1 MRGES
6 VPMRKTQPTYARPS
20 ADSERRDFVTLG
32 IAVAAIILFVG
43 TAGAVLPGILRG
55 WLGYSTSASNA
66 GLTSALILNIALI
79 IFGWRRHRELSEE
92 IVERRAAEQEALALA
107 RIDPLTGCLNRGSVI
122 DAIRLTAADAEAA
135 GHGLALIMIDLDDF
149 KRINDLHGHL
159 VGDEVLVSVA
169 DRIRALLPAGGSIA
183 RLGGDEFAVV
193 SVFDRGLPDRVD
205 QLASRIIAEVS
216 TPQTYDGSEVSIT
229 MSVGIA
235 VYLPNRTK
243 RSADCQPEEL
253 MKQADIAMYNAKA
266 EGKNRHSWFA
276 EEMEREFR
284 RRSQLEEGI
293 RLGLNRGEFS
303 PHYEQQIDLETGRLV
318 GFEMLARWTS
328 PTLGSISPEVFIPI
342 TEEMGLIGE
351 LSESLMREAFA
362 DALEWDASLTL
373 SVNISPVQLRDP
385 WFAHRIL
392 KLLLETGFPGE
403 RLEIEITEN
412 CLHENIGVVRSMITS
427 LQNQGIQISLDDFGT
442 GYSSLAQLR
451 SLPFDRLKID
461 RSFVM
466 ELSRLDAN
474 SEIVQAIVTL
484 GKGLKMPVTAEGIED
499 ARILDLLKTMGG
511 MKGQG
516 YLYGRPEP
524 ADAVRA
530 RLASA
535 GLLTS
540 SPGKRDKGAVAGE
553 TQIAAPA
560 ASRQA
565 GVHQQA

>member
-1 MRGES
+1 
-6 VPMRKTQPTYARPS
+6 MRKTQPTCDRPS

-183 RLGGDEFAVV
+183 RPGGDEFAVV

-403 RLEIEITEN
+403 RFEIEITEN

-499 ARILDLLKTMGG
+499 ARILNLLKTVGG

-524 ADAVRA
+524 ADAVRE

-540 SPGKRDKGAVAGE
+540 SAGKRDKGAVASK